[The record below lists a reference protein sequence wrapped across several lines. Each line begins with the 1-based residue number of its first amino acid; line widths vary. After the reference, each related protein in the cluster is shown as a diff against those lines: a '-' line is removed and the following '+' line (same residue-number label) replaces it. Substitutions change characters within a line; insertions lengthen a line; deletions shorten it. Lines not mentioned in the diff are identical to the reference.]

1 MAMRLFI
8 FDMGEVILTDV
19 RTLERVA
26 EALGIDEEAL
36 KADYLIYDMALM
48 DGYMSVESYY
58 DHLSHKFLLPRIDGD
73 PFARYFS
80 PAVNWTMLGYVDALR
95 KRGHR
100 CVIGSN
106 TFKPHWDII
115 LGYDGRPADHFD
127 ALYASH
133 LIHLSKPEEAFFR
146 HIASQEGFDYEDVS
160 FIDDRRVNTDS
171 ASRLGIET
179 LLYAGPDKDAKAAAF
194 FARYLS

>member
-8 FDMGEVILTDV
+8 FDMGEVILTGV
-19 RTLERVA
+19 RTLERISK
-26 EALGIDEEAL
+26 ALGIDERAL
-36 KADYLIYDMALM
+36 KDDYLIYDMALM
-48 DGYMSVESYY
+48 DGYMSAEEYY
-58 DHLSHKFLLPRIDGD
+58 DHLSRKFRIPEISGD

-80 PAVNWTMLGYVDALR
+80 PDVNRTMLGYVDALR

-115 LGYDGRPADHFD
+115 MGYEGRPTEHFD

-146 HIASQEGFDYEDVS
+146 HIASREGFDYRDIS
-160 FIDDRRVNTDS
+160 FIDDRRVNTDT

-179 LLYAGPDKDAKAAAF
+179 LLYYGPDRDEKAASF
-194 FARYLS
+194 FSRYLS

>member
-8 FDMGEVILTDV
+8 FDMGEVILTGV
-19 RTLERVA
+19 RTLERISR
-26 EALGIDEEAL
+26 ALGIDERAL
-36 KADYLIYDMALM
+36 KDDYLIYDMALM
-48 DGYMSVESYY
+48 DGYMSAEEYY
-58 DHLSHKFLLPRIDGD
+58 DHLSRKFLIPRIDGD
-73 PFARYFS
+73 PFASYFS
-80 PAVNWTMLGYVDALR
+80 PDVNRTMLGYVDELR
-95 KRGHR
+95 RRGHR

-115 LGYDGRPADHFD
+115 MGYEGRPTEHFD

-146 HIASQEGFDYEDVS
+146 HIASQEGFDYRDIS
-160 FIDDRRVNTDS
+160 FIDDRRVNTDT

-179 LLYAGPDKDAKAAAF
+179 LLYHGPDRDEKAASF
-194 FARYLS
+194 FSRYLS